1 MQDPAKKMKK
11 ILFIIAFI
19 LSHFA
24 SYGQKEIKAIRANGN
39 IKIDGLLDED
49 DWRRAPAAGDFI
61 QTSPD
66 PGKPSRQE
74 TKVRILYDDKALYVG
89 VILYDTAPDSILKE
103 LTLRDDAQNDD
114 WFGVFLN
121 PYDDGLAGTGFS
133 VTAAGVQLDGRF
145 TPDDRDMSYDLVW
158 ASEVRIHDS
167 GWTVEM
173 RIPYSAIR
181 FPRAREQ
188 HWAVNFIR
196 DIRRYREESWWNE
209 VTPDGPGVL
218 TQMGYLTGI
227 RDIEPPLRL
236 SFTPYVSSYLDIT
249 SDPADQSVHTT
260 ERLNGGLD
268 LKYGINDAFT
278 LDMTLIP
285 DFGQVEFDEQVLNL
299 SPFEVR
305 FDERRQFFTEGVQ
318 LFNRG
323 DIFYSRRIGGT
334 PYYRGQISEQLNEDE
349 RIISNPGRSQ
359 LINATKISGRNSKK
373 LGIGFFNA
381 VENRMYATVEDAD
394 GNTREILSN
403 PLTNYNILVF
413 DQALKN
419 NSYVAFI
426 NTNVW
431 REGAAPEAN
440 VSAGEFELRDK
451 TNTYSGSGGLNVSQ
465 HYYPENTE
473 LGLQYWG
480 SLQKISGN
488 FQFDFSYFVMDD
500 KYDQSDLGF
509 QLNNN
514 TRDANLTLSYN
525 IYEPKGS
532 AIRHLNNINISYS
545 RLYNP
550 SAVVSWNLSAFHLTT
565 FQNFLTV
572 GSNVYVSPIGYNDY
586 FDPRKEGYFY
596 HRPAS
601 AGIFAF
607 LSPDYRKK
615 FVVDLR
621 GGVDMTE
628 EKGRWG
634 FFANIAPRLRF
645 SNKFFSTFSWRQN
658 RAFHDVGYATFLDD
672 KVIFGQRDQLTVTQS
687 LVGSYIF
694 NNKMGMRLKLRH
706 YWSKVK
712 YLQFYELLPNGTL
725 TSTSYIGSND
735 QGEPLHNTNFNALTL
750 DLGYSWRFAP
760 GSDLSLVWKLSVF
773 QSGNDLPLDYFEN
786 LNLLSNN
793 PAFNGFSLKVIYFI
807 DFLSVK
813 NAFP

>member
-1 MQDPAKKMKK
+1 MKK
-11 ILFIIAFI
+11 SILLLFFLLICL
-19 LSHFA
+19 LSF
-24 SYGQKEIKAIRANGN
+24 GQKKIEALRTTEN
-39 IKIDGLLDED
+39 IKIDGFLNEAA
-49 DWRRAPAAGDFI
+49 WSAAPASDGFI

-66 PGKPSRQE
+66 PGKPSRQ
-74 TKVRILYDDKALYVG
+74 KSKIRILYDDKALYVG
-89 VILYDTAPDSILKE
+89 AILYDTAPDSILTE
-103 LTLRDDAQNDD
+103 LTLRDNSENDD

-133 VTAAGVQLDGRF
+133 VTAAGVQMDGRF
-145 TPDDRDMSYDLVW
+145 TPDDEDMSYDLVW
-158 ASEVRIHDS
+158 ASEVQLHDS

-181 FPRAREQ
+181 FPKSKKQR
-188 HWAVNFIR
+188 WAINFIR
-196 DIRRYREESWWNE
+196 EIRRYREESWWNE

-227 RDIEPPLRL
+227 ENIEPPVRL
-236 SFTPYVSSYLDIT
+236 SFTPYISSYVDVINNPT
-249 SDPADQSVHTT
+249 DGSIQSK
-260 ERLNGGLD
+260 ERINGGMD

-323 DIFYSRRIGGT
+323 DIFYSRRIGGK
-334 PYYRGQISEQLNEDE
+334 PFYHDEIASQLKENETLTG
-349 RIISNPGRSQ
+349 NPRRSQ

-373 LGIGFFNA
+373 LGVGFFNA
-381 VENRMYATVEDAD
+381 VENRMYATAVDD
-394 GNTREILSN
+394 QGHSRQILSN
-403 PLTNYNILVF
+403 PLSNYNILVL

-440 VSAGEFELRDK
+440 VSAGEFELRNK
-451 TNTYSGSGGLNVSQ
+451 TNTYSGRGGVNISQ
-465 HYYPENTE
+465 HYYPGNTE
-473 LGLQYWG
+473 LGLQYQG
-480 SLQKISGN
+480 SIRKISGN
-488 FQFDFSYFVMDD
+488 FQFNFSYFVMDD
-500 KYDQSDLGF
+500 NYDQSDLGF

-514 TRDANLTLSYN
+514 TREANLSLSYN

-532 AIRHLNNINISYS
+532 AIRHLNNLNISYN

-550 SAVVSWNLSAFHLTT
+550 NALVSWDLSVFHLTT

-572 GSNVYVSPIGYNDY
+572 GSNLYINPGGYNDY

-596 HRPAS
+596 HRPAN

-607 LSPDYRKK
+607 FSPDYRKK
-615 FVVDLR
+615 FVVDIE
-621 GGVDMTE
+621 GGSNFTE
-628 EKGRWG
+628 EKGRWS
-634 FFANIAPRLRF
+634 FFANIAPRFRF
-645 SNKFFSTFSWRQN
+645 SNQFFSTFKWSQS
-658 RAFHDVGYATFLDD
+658 RAYHDVGYATFHED
-672 KVIFGQRDQLTVTQS
+672 KVIFGQRNQLTLTQS
-687 LVGSYIF
+687 LIGSYIF

-712 YLQFYELLPNGTL
+712 YFEFYELLQNGQLAPTDYRGL
-725 TSTSYIGSND
+725 DDNGNAI
-735 QGEPLHNTNFNALTL
+735 HNTNFNALTL

-760 GSDLSLVWKLSVF
+760 GSDLSLVWKVSLF
-773 QSGNDLPLDYFEN
+773 QSGNELPADYFQN
-786 LNLLSNN
+786 WKLLSQN
-793 PAFNGFSLKVIYFI
+793 PSFNSLSLKVIYYI
-807 DFLSVK
+807 DYLSIREV
-813 NAFP
+813 FR